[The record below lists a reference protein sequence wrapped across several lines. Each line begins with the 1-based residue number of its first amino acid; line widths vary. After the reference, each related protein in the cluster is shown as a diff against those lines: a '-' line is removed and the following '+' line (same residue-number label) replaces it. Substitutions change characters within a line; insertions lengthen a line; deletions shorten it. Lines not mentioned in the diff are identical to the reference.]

1 MKPGTIYLSREDHDR
16 ITAAVSAAE
25 AETAGE
31 IVTVLTDRS
40 DGYSDVRLAWAAFA
54 ALLKLVALGLMP
66 QAALDMIGGLT
77 GAWNAHWPP
86 QSVLALA
93 AIAASAAFALVW
105 LVQGWPRLRFAL
117 VPGAVKTARVHE
129 RAIRAFRM
137 AAERRTH
144 GRTGILIY
152 LSMRER
158 RAEIVADEA
167 IAARVDPAVWGDAMA
182 AMIGGVKQ
190 GRIADGMV
198 AAIGR
203 VGAVLA
209 GHLPAATGDRNE
221 LPDRLIEV

>member
-1 MKPGTIYLSREDHDR
+1 MAKRSYLSEADR
-16 ITAAVSAAE
+16 DRVSKAVSE
-25 AETAGE
+25 AESRTAGE
-31 IVTVLTDRS
+31 IVTIIADRS
-40 DGYSDVRLAWAAFA
+40 DGYTDVALSWAILAAFLEMA
-54 ALLKLVALGLMP
+54 AFSIAPELHLDAYDPLRGDWAGEWTASGMFTLVA
-66 QAALDMIGGLT
+66 
-77 GAWNAHWPP
+77 
-86 QSVLALA
+86 
-93 AIAASAAFALVW
+93 AASAMVFVIVLLLQLW
-105 LVQGWPRLRFAL
+105 QPLKFFLIP
-117 VPGAVKTARVHE
+117 PPIKTHRVHE

-167 IAARVDPAVWGDAMA
+167 IASRVEPKVWGDAMEA
-182 AMIGGVKQ
+182 ILGELKQ

-198 AAIGR
+198 AGVAK

-209 GHLPAATGDRNE
+209 EHLPIEAGDTNE